1 LRPRIFDVA
10 AQQNVADNLRP
21 NDVPFV
27 VAYRKAGWIE
37 IAAYQLAPVDNS
49 LYKIALDRTET
60 SLIHGVTLNP
70 TRR

>member
-1 LRPRIFDVA
+1 MA
-10 AQQNVADNLRP
+10 AQQNIADNLRP